1 MEDYGYYHKKASRGG
16 GSRKSLLIRIID
28 IVMLVLT
35 GVCTLLLA
43 AAYLA
48 RYISPVSA
56 WIFAFP
62 GLVFPVL
69 YVCELIFALWWV
81 ARWKKYAFLPIFM
94 LVIGI
99 GAAGRFY
106 QPDLRKRYGEQSPSS
121 SDLVVMSYNVR
132 LFSSQFAAGKNS
144 TSKLIADLINDNNV
158 DIVCFQ
164 EMNSLS
170 SPEIDKYLS
179 AFKYRRRFPYANNA
193 PKASGIGIYSRYPII
208 DAGVLPSPDSE
219 RNFSM
224 WADVRVQR
232 DTVRVFNNH
241 LNSTHI
247 NADDIDY
254 LSSLRNGG
262 ALHGARVSEMVGKL
276 RENYCRRAPQAE
288 AVAEAV
294 KASPYPTVVCGD
306 FNDTPAS
313 YAYYEIA
320 SDMKD
325 AFVEKGRGAHGTYG
339 RFFNMF
345 RIDYILM
352 SDGLDVTGYYSFSDV
367 YSDHMPVAASFVF
380 AGK

>member
-43 AAYLA
+43 VAYLA

>member
-179 AFKYRRRFPYANNA
+179 AFKYRRRFPYADNA

-208 DAGVLPSPDSE
+208 DAGVLPAPDSE